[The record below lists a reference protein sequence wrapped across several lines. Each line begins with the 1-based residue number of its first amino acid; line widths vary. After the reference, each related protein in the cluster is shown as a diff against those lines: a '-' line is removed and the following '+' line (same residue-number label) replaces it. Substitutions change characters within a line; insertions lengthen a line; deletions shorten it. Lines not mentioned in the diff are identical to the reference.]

1 MEIRLK
7 RIADN
12 GDASISL
19 FYIDDVFQCFV
30 IEDEH
35 RTKKVYGET
44 RIPNG
49 IYEIGLRSEGGFHSR
64 YSKKFSDHKGMLC
77 LYNKPNWI
85 LVNSGMSF
93 QYILIHTG
101 ILLNHIKESI
111 QR

>member
-35 RTKKVYGET
+35 RTKKVYGEKQKSAGVDLTKPAKKLGT
-44 RIPNG
+44 RNMKSRNSNVASSLKIANIP
-49 IYEIGLRSEGGFHSR
+49 
-64 YSKKFSDHKGMLC
+64 HKLQSNAV
-77 LYNKPNWI
+77 LNANK
-85 LVNSGMSF
+85 
-93 QYILIHTG
+93 
-101 ILLNHIKESI
+101 
-111 QR
+111 